1 MKNQV
6 VKVPFEKMPKE
17 TSMSISLDEVLNPK
31 PNSSQEFTN
40 NWMDK
45 VGADEYF
52 KQLKAYHFKKLGWT
66 K

>member
-1 MKNQV
+1 MK
-6 VKVPFEKMPKE
+6 KVERIPFEKMPKDK
-17 TSMSISLDEVLNPK
+17 SMSFSLDEVFNPK
-31 PNSSQEFTN
+31 PNSMQEFTN